1 MSYLWVDK
9 YRPKTLGDLTHSQEI
24 TTKLENLSSASA
36 NINNI
41 PNILIYGPNGAGK
54 KTRVLSLL
62 NKIYCQDSN
71 QIYKLKIDV
80 RQFKVNNKTLELNV
94 ISSPY
99 HIEITPSDLGY
110 SNDKIVIQE
119 LIKELGST
127 SHQFTPVNSSN
138 ANSNIQSVK
147 FKTIVINEANKLSK
161 AAQHALRRTIE
172 KYSKN
177 IRIIMCCET
186 LSNIIDPIR
195 SRMLNVRLS
204 SPDSSEFKK
213 IIEDVS
219 TKENVVL
226 GDVFIK
232 KLDALCKGN
241 IRLGLLTLENM
252 AVMQNMDLSSND
264 VRVAKPDWM
273 ICIDKICLLALKN
286 KTVETVL
293 TIRGIFYD
301 LLAHC
306 IPAELI
312 LQKIVEWILE
322 NAELAKLK
330 QEKITNVIYY
340 ASVFDERMKLGSK
353 DIFHLEGFI
362 TKMILEM

>member
-9 YRPKTLGDLTHSQEI
+9 YRPKTLDELSHSQEI
-24 TTKLENLSSASA
+24 TKKLANLSSTENG

-41 PNILIYGPNGAGK
+41 PNMLIYGPNGAGK
-54 KTRVLSLL
+54 KTRIMSLL
-62 NKIYCQDSN
+62 NRIYCQDNN
-71 QIYKLKIDV
+71 QVYKLKIDV
-80 RQFKVNNKTLELNV
+80 RQFKVNSKTLELNV
-94 ISSPY
+94 ISSPF

-127 SHQFTPVNSSN
+127 SHQFTPVSSSN
-138 ANSNIQSVK
+138 GATLPNVR
-147 FKTIVINEANKLSK
+147 FKTIVINDANKLSK

-195 SRMLNVRLS
+195 SRMLNIRLS
-204 SPDSSEFKK
+204 SPNPLEFREIVQEVSS
-213 IIEDVS
+213 
-219 TKENVVL
+219 KESVAL
-226 GDVFIK
+226 GETFLD
-232 KLDALCKGN
+232 KLSSLCKGN

-252 AVMQNMDLSSND
+252 AVLKNMNLSGTDIN
-264 VRVAKPDWM
+264 VVKPDWM
-273 ICIDKICLLALKN
+273 VCIDKICLLAMKN
-286 KTVETVL
+286 KTVDTVL

-312 LQKIVEWILE
+312 LQKIVEWVLE
-322 NAELAKLK
+322 NKDLVKIR
-330 QEKITNVIYY
+330 QEKITNIIYY

-362 TKMILEM
+362 TKMILEV

>member
-9 YRPKTLGDLTHSQEI
+9 YRPKTLSELSHSYDI
-24 TTKLENLSSASA
+24 TAKLENLSSATS

-41 PNILIYGPNGAGK
+41 PNILVYGPNGAGK
-54 KTRVLSLL
+54 KTRIMALL
-62 NKIYCQDSN
+62 NRIYCQDSN

-80 RQFKVNNKTLELNV
+80 RQFKINSKSLELNV

-99 HIEITPSDLGY
+99 HIEITPSDLGF

-127 SHQFTPVNSSN
+127 SHQFTPTSS
-138 ANSNIQSVK
+138 STTGETQHVR
-147 FKTIVINEANKLSK
+147 FKTIVINDANKLSK

-204 SPDSSEFKK
+204 APSQPEFQNIVK
-213 IIEDVS
+213 DVS
-219 TKENVVL
+219 LKESVTMGDIFINKLSVL
-226 GDVFIK
+226 
-232 KLDALCKGN
+232 CRGN

-252 AVMQNMDLSSND
+252 AVLKNMDLSGADIN
-264 VRVAKPDWM
+264 VIKPDWM
-273 ICIDKICLLALKN
+273 VCIDKICLLTLKN
-286 KTVETVL
+286 KTVDTVL

-322 NAELAKLK
+322 NAELVKLR
-330 QEKITNVIYY
+330 QDKITTVIYY
-340 ASVFDERMKLGSK
+340 ASIFDERLKLGSK

-362 TKMILEM
+362 TKMILEI